1 MTQEDWNKNISQND
15 PFVQKFFA
23 RIPPETATTFTDAQL
38 AELKRVFNVRV
49 EQKHSV
55 DIRLSVPIF
64 KRRFYL
70 VYLLG
75 KDNRRVKRVQPS
87 VSKPANKI
95 LLTISGFVL
104 ITSLFGTLYIANRIW
119 RTNIAPEQAI
129 KESIRVLF
137 NKD

>member
-1 MTQEDWNKNISQND
+1 MMNKDLNKDISKTD

-23 RIPPETATTFTDAQL
+23 RIPPETAATFTNTQL
-38 AELKRVFNVRV
+38 AELKRVFHARV
-49 EQKHSV
+49 EQQHSV

-75 KDNRRVKRVQPS
+75 KENRRLKRVQAPA
-87 VSKPANKI
+87 SKPANKI
-95 LLTISGFVL
+95 LLTITGFIL
-104 ITSLFGTLYIANRIW
+104 ITSLLGMVNKLWGINTF
-119 RTNIAPEQAI
+119 PDQAI
-129 KESIRVLF
+129 KESIRVLL